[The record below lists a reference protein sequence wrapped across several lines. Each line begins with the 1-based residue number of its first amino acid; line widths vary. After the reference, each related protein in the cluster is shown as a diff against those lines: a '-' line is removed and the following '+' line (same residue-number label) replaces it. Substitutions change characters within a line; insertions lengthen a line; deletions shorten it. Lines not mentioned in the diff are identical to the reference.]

1 LNTRPIDGLL
11 EELGLGRPQCRN
23 VLLVDDEFEVLAVL
37 EALLEDDWA
46 VQTALGGE
54 EAIKILHGEPPID
67 LVITDQRMPGM
78 TGVELLSIISQQW
91 PDIYRIVLTAYSD
104 VDPIVGAINEGSVD
118 RFILKPWDPQ
128 ALRKQVA
135 AGIADREDRL
145 AMKRVGQTLRERH
158 LAMNRTLANLRDTQK
173 KADAS
178 EGLAVLDWMSSG
190 LTAELEQLL
199 NAVGNGLQS
208 LDLTEKDKVI
218 SSAAVLASE
227 GLSRVHH
234 LLDDM
239 RRIQPHAARAE
250 PRQPTDL
257 RKLISE
263 AIRLLMD
270 EDLGDNNPIHVQLE
284 ANLGEVSLIRSY
296 VRLAILGLLRNAI
309 RASPPNTPI
318 VVRVRTERDGPTI
331 IEVADQGVGMT
342 VEVLQRAVQPFFSA
356 FEPPGNGLGLAIC
369 RMVAE
374 AHGGRLSLLDNLPTG
389 VLAQIWLAPPD
400 SDDPIEESP

>member
-1 LNTRPIDGLL
+1 
-11 EELGLGRPQCRN
+11 
-23 VLLVDDEFEVLAVL
+23 
-37 EALLEDDWA
+37 
-46 VQTALGGE
+46 
-54 EAIKILHGEPPID
+54 
-67 LVITDQRMPGM
+67 
-78 TGVELLSIISQQW
+78 
-91 PDIYRIVLTAYSD
+91 
-104 VDPIVGAINEGSVD
+104 
-118 RFILKPWDPQ
+118 
-128 ALRKQVA
+128 
-135 AGIADREDRL
+135 
-145 AMKRVGQTLRERH
+145 
-158 LAMNRTLANLRDTQK
+158 
-173 KADAS
+173 
-178 EGLAVLDWMSSG
+178 
-190 LTAELEQLL
+190 
-199 NAVGNGLQS
+199 
-208 LDLTEKDKVI
+208 
-218 SSAAVLASE
+218 
-227 GLSRVHH
+227 
-234 LLDDM
+234 
-239 RRIQPHAARAE
+239 
-250 PRQPTDL
+250 
-257 RKLISE
+257 
-263 AIRLLMD
+263 MD